1 MGPPEIAR
9 ALAEAGV
16 VPDRRLGQSFL
27 ADSSIA
33 GRIAAEAFGSVLEVG
48 PGLGALTTALARAA
62 SGVTALEVS
71 GRLVEWLSGRMRE
84 DSVRIVRG
92 DFLRTDPAGLPG
104 HPFDCLASNLPY
116 SISSH
121 ALARL
126 TEPGFSA
133 VRRAVVMLQSE
144 VAARVCARP
153 GDRAWGRL
161 ALCVWPQFTVRRLL
175 EAGPEAFYP
184 RPAVSSAVL
193 VLERRP
199 EPVIDPDLERR
210 FRRIVAVCFARRRKT
225 VLNNLASVLGRAEA
239 ASALGAAGVDS
250 GLRAEQ
256 IGPEEFVRLTEAAG

>member
-1 MGPPEIAR
+1 MGPSEIAR

-27 ADSSIA
+27 ADGSIA

-48 PGLGALTTALARAA
+48 PGLGALTTALARTA

-71 GRLVEWLSGRMRE
+71 VRLAEWLSARTR
-84 DSVRIVRG
+84 DPSVRIVRG
-92 DFLRTDPAGLPG
+92 DFLRTDPASLPG
-104 HPFDCLASNLPY
+104 YPFDCLASNLPY

-121 ALARL
+121 AVARL
-126 TEPGFSA
+126 TEPCLSR

-153 GDRAWGRL
+153 GERAWGRL

-175 EAGPEAFYP
+175 EAGPEAFHP
-184 RPAVSSAVL
+184 RPAVSSTVL

-199 EPVIDPDLERR
+199 EPVIGPEVERR
-210 FRRIVAVCFARRRKT
+210 FRRIVAVCFSRRRKT
-225 VLNNLASVLGRAEA
+225 VLNNLASVLGREAA
-239 ASALGAAGVDS
+239 ASALDAAGVDS

-256 IGPEEFVRLTEAAG
+256 IGPEDFVRLAEAAG